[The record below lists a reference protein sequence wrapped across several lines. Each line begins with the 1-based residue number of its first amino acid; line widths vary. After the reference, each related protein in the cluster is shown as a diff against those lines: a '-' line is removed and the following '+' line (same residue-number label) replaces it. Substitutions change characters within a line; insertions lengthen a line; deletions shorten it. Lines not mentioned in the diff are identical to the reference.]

1 MTKTD
6 LLKITYILQIGSVND
21 VHRKDWE
28 DEPEELK
35 WKLGDQGI
43 SKTKD
48 KRVFWEKISQQY
60 SMLPS

>member
-1 MTKTD
+1 MEKKTKN
-6 LLKITYILQIGSVND
+6 ILQIGSVNT

-35 WKLGDQGI
+35 WKLGDQSI
-43 SKTKD
+43 SKTKGR
-48 KRVFWEKISQQY
+48 KRVFWEKLSQQY